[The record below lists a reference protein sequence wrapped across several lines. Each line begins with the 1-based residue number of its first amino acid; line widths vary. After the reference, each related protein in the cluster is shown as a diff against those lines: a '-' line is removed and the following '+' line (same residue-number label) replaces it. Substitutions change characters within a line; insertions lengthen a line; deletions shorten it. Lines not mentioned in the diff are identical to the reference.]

1 MVFRLTYQNGKTM
14 SVGLV
19 MLLVLAMLPAFVC
32 GEPVGQEVARR
43 KAATFLSGR
52 AQARDARATDG
63 QQLSVAYT
71 SDEYHV
77 FNCGQHDGFVIVSG
91 DDCAP
96 DILGYSD
103 SGRFDEAT
111 MPDNMRGWM
120 KGYKEQ
126 IRILRANGV
135 KYTARAKARS
145 TDNKASISP
154 LLTSKWDQGDPYN
167 KHTPLVNGEH
177 CVTGCVATAMAQ
189 IMYYWY
195 KETGFKSTL
204 NMDIPE
210 YIPEDNKYP
219 TLGILHAPFAF
230 DWANMTDVYNSN
242 SSYAEKQAVAQLM
255 EYCGYGVRMK
265 YGTDESGA
273 YSHDCSNAF
282 KNYFGYKTSTNL
294 FRNKYTYEKWQN
306 LIYNELANGRPVYYA
321 GDNSNCGHA
330 FVCDGY
336 DHDDYF
342 HINWGWSG
350 NSNGNFKLSL
360 LNPKKTGIGGGAS
373 SDGYSMSQDII
384 ICHPTEVIE
393 PSAMPQQANF
403 NAKIA
408 CRSIDAP
415 NLAAGYELGVGVT
428 LENIDE
434 DPAGRYYNNNVI
446 VVLEANGQKCQQGLN
461 VLLSPH
467 ETLEVIFPLMISANV
482 AGDATLSV
490 YQYYIDDQDKNL
502 LKRVNLTVSQAPLLW
517 GNASV
522 YRNDNTLWYKLS
534 GLISTIPQEELQI
547 LWGEVTVDD
556 ELVPHF
562 KWLSSDE
569 TYELQESD
577 LGKTI
582 MLRISC
588 PSYRGYVNSS
598 PLNITRLANYDE
610 PTPPQL
616 TISQNMVCVKNARTT
631 QEYLIFD
638 FQKPIITLSE
648 EDWKNSK
655 KPKENGEFYIGGTN
669 NSVNYV
675 YTRYKAKGYY
685 LAGSIV
691 ERSNIHLG
699 DETKVIKGIS
709 LKVEKVDEGGTYSPI
724 IDKEN
729 GAYYVKVGDVIRI
742 TASPLPSTATFYGI
756 ATSRWINNKVNGYQ
770 CGGFYANKECTQ
782 ELTANQNYTQVFYKV
797 DRQMNFN
804 EVIAEYVSGGYNSV
818 YSDRFY
824 LHAADDKGNWI
835 LNNIDT
841 PGTTIGA
848 GEKRDGIPLRTYPLR
863 ATLSNV
869 LFLYAN
875 LISSEGTPPTIAFND
890 EDHTMSVDAT
900 NATPGTYYF
909 EMYQYGVKQNKNAC
923 VIVTAPAVEGVEII
937 GEGIET
943 TRGKSFKV
951 GMLLMPANAEAETT
965 EWSVDDESI
974 ATITDEGVITVKADA
989 PLGVW
994 TKIRVTVD
1002 GKFTATCNLFVT
1014 KPSPTLFYD
1023 DFLYEV
1029 VVDQPQY
1036 AAPILYN
1043 PQGLTVRYYSMDE
1056 QVATVDQS
1064 TGTVTLKGVG
1074 QTFIF
1079 AVFGGNDN
1087 YDYGEAGYM
1096 LAVYPRGD
1104 VNKDYMLNQT
1114 DVQHTVQRILGNPPA
1129 GFFKD
1134 AADIDHNGYI
1144 NAADVVLMIKEIKP

>member
-1 MVFRLTYQNGKTM
+1 MKKRLTYNNGLKKGL
-14 SVGLV
+14 GLV
-19 MLLVLAMLPAFVC
+19 VLLMLAMLPALVW
-32 GEPVGQEVARR
+32 GEPVGQEAARQ
-43 KAATFLSGR
+43 KAAAFLSGR
-52 AQARDARATDG
+52 AQARGGGATDG

-77 FNCGQHDGFVIVSG
+77 FNRGQHDGFVIVSG

-111 MPDNMRGWM
+111 MPDNMRAWM

-135 KYTARAKARS
+135 KYTARAKTRS
-145 TDNKASISP
+145 TDNKASIAP
-154 LLTSKWDQGDPYN
+154 LLTSKWDQGVPYN
-167 KHTPLVNGEH
+167 LQTPLVNGEH
-177 CVTGCVATAMAQ
+177 CVSGCAATAMAQ

-195 KETGFKSTL
+195 KKTGFRATL
-204 NMDIPE
+204 NTDIPE
-210 YIPEDNKYP
+210 YVPENNKYP
-219 TLGILHAPFAF
+219 TLGILHAPSAF
-230 DWANMTDVYNSN
+230 NWENMIDVYNSN
-242 SSYAEKQAVAQLM
+242 SSYAERQAVAKLM
-255 EYCGYGVRMK
+255 QYCGYGVCMN
-265 YGTDESGA
+265 YGTDESSA
-273 YSHDCSNAF
+273 FPIDCPNAF
-282 KNYFGYKTSTNL
+282 KNYFGYKTSIFL
-294 FRNKYTYEKWQN
+294 RRNNYTYEKWQN
-306 LIYNELANGRPVYYA
+306 MIYNELANGRPVYYT
-321 GDNSNCGHA
+321 GQSSSGGHA

-336 DHDDYF
+336 DKDDYY
-342 HINWGWSG
+342 HINWGWGGS
-350 NSNGNFKLSL
+350 SDGNFILSL
-360 LNPKKTGIGGGAS
+360 LSPRKTGIGAGAS
-373 SDGYSMSQDII
+373 CDGYSMDQTII
-384 ICHPTEVIE
+384 ICHPTEVVE
-393 PSAMPQQANF
+393 PSVMPQQANF
-403 NAKIA
+403 GAQIA

-415 NLAAGYELGVGVT
+415 NLGAGEELGVGVT
-428 LENIDE
+428 LENIDT

-467 ETLEVIFPLMISANV
+467 ETMEVIFPLLIPASV
-482 AGDATLSV
+482 AGEATLSV
-490 YQYYIDDQDKNL
+490 YQYYIDEQDNNL
-502 LKRVNLTVSQAPLLW
+502 LKRENLTVSQAPLLW
-517 GNASV
+517 GNASI

-534 GLISTIPQEELQI
+534 GLISTIPQEDLQI
-547 LWGEVTVDD
+547 TWGEFAFDD
-556 ELVPHF
+556 ELQLYF
-562 KWLSSDE
+562 KGLSTNE

-582 MLRISC
+582 MLRISS
-588 PSYRGYVNSS
+588 PLYRGTVYSS
-598 PLNITRLANYDE
+598 TLDIARLANFDE

-616 TISQNMVCVKNARTT
+616 TIGQNMVCVKNARTT
-631 QEYLIFD
+631 QEYLIYD

-655 KPKENGEFYIGGTN
+655 KPQENGEFYIGGTN

-724 IDKEN
+724 TDKEN

-742 TASPLPSTATFYGI
+742 TASPIPSTATFYGI

-770 CGGFYANKECTQ
+770 CGGFYADKECTQ

-804 EVIAEYVSGGYNSV
+804 EVIAEYVSGGQGSV

-824 LHAADDKGNWI
+824 LHAADDKGHWI

-848 GEKRDGIPLRTYPLR
+848 GETRDGIPLRTYPLR

-875 LISSEGTPPTIAFND
+875 LISSPGTPPTIAFND
-890 EDHTMSVDAT
+890 ADHTMAVDAT

-909 EMYQYGVKQNKNAC
+909 EMYQYGVKQNNHAC

-943 TRGKSFKV
+943 SRGKSFKV
-951 GMLLMPANAEAETT
+951 GMLLKPVNAEAETT
-965 EWSVDDESI
+965 EWAVDDESI
-974 ATITDEGVITVKADA
+974 ATITDEGVLTVKADA

-1002 GKFTATCNLFVT
+1002 GKYTATCNLFVA
-1014 KPSPTLFYD
+1014 KPSPTMFYD
-1023 DFLYEV
+1023 DYLYEV

-1064 TGTVTLKGVG
+1064 TGAVTLKGAG

-1079 AVFGGNDN
+1079 AEFGGNDD
-1087 YDYGEAGYM
+1087 YDYREAGYM

-1104 VNKDYMLNQT
+1104 VNKDYMVNQT

-1134 AADIDHNGYI
+1134 AADLDHNGYI